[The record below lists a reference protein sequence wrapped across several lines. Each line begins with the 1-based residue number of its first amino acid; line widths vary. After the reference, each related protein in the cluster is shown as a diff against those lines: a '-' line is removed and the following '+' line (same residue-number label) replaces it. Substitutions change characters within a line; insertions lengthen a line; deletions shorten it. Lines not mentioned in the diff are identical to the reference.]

1 MQSNLQGKTTPAPLH
16 VGIIMDGNG
25 RWGEQRGLSRTD
37 GHHAGV
43 DAVRRVMMA
52 APGLNID
59 TLTMYAFS
67 SDNWKRPKPEVNGMM
82 QLIEHYMTMQ
92 AQPFADAGV
101 RLTVIGRRD
110 RLPATTV
117 TAIEKIE
124 AITAAGTMLNAR
136 LAIDFSGRHA
146 LLEAAARAFWN
157 GPLTA
162 DTLSQSLA
170 TGSGYRDIDLLI
182 RTSGEQRLSDFLLWE
197 SAYAELWFTKTL
209 WPDFTG
215 EELTQAVAAFRSRNR
230 RFGGLAGV
238 MPCVGTQQMQLT
250 T

>member
-1 MQSNLQGKTTPAPLH
+1 MQSNLQDKTTAAPLH

-25 RWGEQRGLSRTD
+25 RWGQQHGLSRTD

-59 TLTMYAFS
+59 TLTMFAFS
-67 SDNWKRPKPEVNGMM
+67 SDNWKRPKPEVDGMM
-82 QLIEHYMTMQ
+82 QLIEHYMAME

-117 TAIEKIE
+117 AAIEKIE
-124 AITAAGTMLNAR
+124 AITAGGTLLNAR

-162 DTLSQSLA
+162 DTLSKALA
-170 TGSGYRDIDLLI
+170 TGSGYRNIDLLI

-197 SAYAELWFTKTL
+197 SAYAELWFTNTL

-215 EELTQAVAAFRSRNR
+215 EELADAVFAFKNRNR
-230 RFGGLAGV
+230 RFGGLSGILPPDD
-238 MPCVGTQQMQLT
+238 MQQMQLT

>member
-1 MQSNLQGKTTPAPLH
+1 MQSNLQDKTTPAPLH

-25 RWGEQRGLSRTD
+25 RWGEQRGLTRTD

-59 TLTMYAFS
+59 TLTMFAFS
-67 SDNWKRPKPEVNGMM
+67 SDNWKRPKPEVDGMM
-82 QLIEHYMTMQ
+82 QLIERYMAMQ
-92 AQPFADAGV
+92 AQPFADAGI

-117 TAIEKIE
+117 AAIEKIE
-124 AITAAGTMLNAR
+124 TVTADGTKLNAR

-162 DTLSQSLA
+162 DTLSQALA
-170 TGSGYRDIDLLI
+170 TGSGYRNIDLLI

-215 EELTQAVAAFRSRNR
+215 EELADAVTAFRNRNR
-230 RFGGLAGV
+230 RFGGLPDV
-238 MPCVGTQQMQLT
+238 MPSVGAQQILLMT
-250 T
+250 

>member
-1 MQSNLQGKTTPAPLH
+1 MQSNLQDKTTPAPLH

-67 SDNWKRPKPEVNGMM
+67 SDNWKRPKPEVDGMM

-215 EELTQAVAAFRSRNR
+215 EELTEAVVAFRHRNR
-230 RFGGLAGV
+230 RFGGLPGV
-238 MPCVGTQQMQLT
+238 MASVGTQQMQLT

>member
-1 MQSNLQGKTTPAPLH
+1 MQSNLQNKTPSSALH

-25 RWGEQRGLSRTD
+25 RWGQQRGLTRTD
-37 GHHAGV
+37 GHRAGV

-52 APGLNID
+52 APGLDVD
-59 TLTMYAFS
+59 TLTMFAFS
-67 SDNWKRPKPEVNGMM
+67 SDNWKRPQPEIDGMM

-110 RLPATTV
+110 RLPGSTV
-117 TAIEKIE
+117 AAIEAIE
-124 AITAAGTMLNAR
+124 AITAGGSVLNAR

-146 LLEAAARAFWN
+146 LLEAAATAVWS

-162 DTLSQSLA
+162 DALSNALA

-197 SAYAELWFTKTL
+197 SAYAELWFTQTL

-215 EELTQAVAAFRSRNR
+215 DELAEAVAAFRNRNR
-230 RFGGLAGV
+230 RFGGLPAAMPSQAPQQASV
-238 MPCVGTQQMQLT
+238 MP
-250 T
+250 

>member
-67 SDNWKRPKPEVNGMM
+67 SDNWKRPKPEVDGMM

>member
-1 MQSNLQGKTTPAPLH
+1 
-16 VGIIMDGNG
+16 
-25 RWGEQRGLSRTD
+25 
-37 GHHAGV
+37 
-43 DAVRRVMMA
+43 MMA

-59 TLTMYAFS
+59 TLTMFAFS
-67 SDNWKRPKPEVNGMM
+67 SDNWKRPKPEVDGMM
-82 QLIEHYMTMQ
+82 QLIEHYMAMQ

-110 RLPATTV
+110 RLHATTIE
-117 TAIEKIE
+117 AIEKIE
-124 AITAAGTMLNAR
+124 MVTAGGTLLNAR

-162 DTLSQSLA
+162 DTLSQALA
-170 TGSGYRDIDLLI
+170 TGSGYRNIDLLI

-197 SAYAELWFTKTL
+197 SAYAELWFTDTL

-215 EELTQAVAAFRSRNR
+215 EELASAVAAFRGRNR
-230 RFGGLAGV
+230 RFGGLPGT
-238 MPCVGTQQMQLT
+238 MPCVGAQQMLAT

>member
-1 MQSNLQGKTTPAPLH
+1 MQSNLQDKTISAPLH

-25 RWGEQRGLSRTD
+25 RWGEQRGLTRTD

-59 TLTMYAFS
+59 TLTMFAFS
-67 SDNWKRPKPEVNGMM
+67 SDNWKRPRPEVEGMM
-82 QLIEHYMTMQ
+82 QLIEHYMAMQ
-92 AQPFADAGV
+92 AEPFADAGV

-110 RLPATTV
+110 RLPASTVAAIQKIETV
-117 TAIEKIE
+117 TAG
-124 AITAAGTMLNAR
+124 GTMLNAR

-146 LLEAAARAFWN
+146 LLEAAAKAFWN

-162 DTLSQSLA
+162 DTLSQALA
-170 TGSGYRDIDLLI
+170 TGSGYRNIDLLI

-215 EELTQAVAAFRSRNR
+215 EELAAAVAAFRNRNR
-230 RFGGLAGV
+230 RFGGLPGV
-238 MPCVGTQQMQLT
+238 MPSTGAQQMLAT

>member
-67 SDNWKRPKPEVNGMM
+67 SDNWKRPKPEVDGMM

-197 SAYAELWFTKTL
+197 SAYAELWFTRTP

-215 EELTQAVAAFRSRNR
+215 EELTEAVAAFRSRNR

>member
-1 MQSNLQGKTTPAPLH
+1 MQSNLQDKTTPVPMH

-25 RWGEQRGLSRTD
+25 RWGEHRGLSRTD

-59 TLTMYAFS
+59 TLTMFAFS
-67 SDNWKRPKPEVNGMM
+67 SDNWKRPKPEVDGMM

-117 TAIEKIE
+117 AAIDKIE
-124 AITAAGTMLNAR
+124 AITVGGNMLNAR

-197 SAYAELWFTKTL
+197 SAYAERWFTKTL

-215 EELTQAVAAFRSRNR
+215 EELADAVDAFRHRNR
-230 RFGGLAGV
+230 RFGGLPGI
-238 MPCVGTQQMQLT
+238 MPAVGTPQLQLMT
-250 T
+250 

>member
-1 MQSNLQGKTTPAPLH
+1 MQSNLQCKNTTTPLH

-25 RWGEQRGLSRTD
+25 RWGERRGLTRTE

-43 DAVRRVMMA
+43 DAVGRVMTA

-59 TLTMYAFS
+59 TLTMFAFS
-67 SDNWKRPKPEVNGMM
+67 SDNWKRPKPEVDGMM

-92 AQPFADAGV
+92 AQPFADAGI

-110 RLPATTV
+110 RLPDATIA
-117 TAIEKIE
+117 AIEKIE
-124 AITAAGTMLNAR
+124 NVTAAGTKLNAR

-146 LLEAAARAFWN
+146 LLEAAAKAFWN
-157 GPLTA
+157 GPFTA
-162 DTLSQSLA
+162 DTLSDALA

-197 SAYAELWFTKTL
+197 SAYAELWFTQTL
-209 WPDFTG
+209 WPDFT
-215 EELTQAVAAFRSRNR
+215 EEDLHQAVDAFRNRNR
-230 RFGGLAGV
+230 RFGGLPEVAKV
-238 MPCVGTQQMQLT
+238 ASRQPAHAMP
-250 T
+250 

>member
-1 MQSNLQGKTTPAPLH
+1 MQSNLQDKTTPAPLH

-67 SDNWKRPKPEVNGMM
+67 SDNWKRPKPEVDGMM
-82 QLIEHYMTMQ
+82 QLIEHYVTMQ

-110 RLPATTV
+110 RLSATTV

-215 EELTQAVAAFRSRNR
+215 KELTEAVVAFRHRNR
-230 RFGGLAGV
+230 RFGGLPGV
-238 MPCVGTQQMQLT
+238 MPSVGTQQMQLT

>member
-1 MQSNLQGKTTPAPLH
+1 MQSSLQDKIALSPLH

-25 RWGEQRGLSRTD
+25 RWGERRGLTRTE
-37 GHHAGV
+37 GHRAGV

-52 APGLNID
+52 APDLNID
-59 TLTMYAFS
+59 TLTMFAFS
-67 SDNWKRPKPEVNGMM
+67 SDNWKRPKPEVDGMM
-82 QLIEHYMTMQ
+82 HLIQHYMAMQ

-110 RLPATTV
+110 RLPASTV
-117 TAIEKIE
+117 AAIEKIE
-124 AITAAGTMLNAR
+124 AITASGTMLNAR
-136 LAIDFSGRHA
+136 LAIDYSGRHA
-146 LLEAAARAFWN
+146 LLTAAARAFWN
-157 GPLTA
+157 GPVTA
-162 DTLSQSLA
+162 DSLSQALA

-215 EELTQAVAAFRSRNR
+215 EELAGAVAAFTNRNR
-230 RFGGLAGV
+230 RFGGLPGV
-238 MPCVGTQQMQLT
+238 NPAISPSLQIT

>member
-1 MQSNLQGKTTPAPLH
+1 MQSNLQSKTTPTPLH

-25 RWGEQRGLSRTD
+25 RWGEQRGLTRTD

-59 TLTMYAFS
+59 TLTMFAFS
-67 SDNWKRPKPEVNGMM
+67 SDNWKRPKPEVDGMM
-82 QLIEHYMTMQ
+82 QLIEHYMAMQ

-117 TAIEKIE
+117 AAIERIEKI
-124 AITAAGTMLNAR
+124 TAGGTMLNAR

-162 DTLSQSLA
+162 DTLSQALA
-170 TGSGYRDIDLLI
+170 TGSGYRNIDLLI

-197 SAYAELWFTKTL
+197 SAYAELWFTNTL

-215 EELTQAVAAFRSRNR
+215 EELADAVAAFRGRNR
-230 RFGGLAGV
+230 RFGGLTDA
-238 MPCVGTQQMQLT
+238 MPSLGAQQMLAT

>member
-67 SDNWKRPKPEVNGMM
+67 SDNWKRPKPEVDGMM

-215 EELTQAVAAFRSRNR
+215 KELTEAVVAFRHRNR
-230 RFGGLAGV
+230 RFGGLPGV
-238 MPCVGTQQMQLT
+238 MASVGTQQMQLT

>member
-1 MQSNLQGKTTPAPLH
+1 MQSNLQRKNTPDTLH

-25 RWGEQRGLSRTD
+25 RWGERRGLTRTE

-43 DAVRRVMMA
+43 DAVRRVMQA

-59 TLTMYAFS
+59 TLTMFAFS
-67 SDNWKRPKPEVNGMM
+67 SDNWKRPQPEVDGMM
-82 QLIEHYMTMQ
+82 QLIEHYMIME
-92 AQPFADAGV
+92 AKPFADAGI

-110 RLPATTV
+110 RLPDTTIA
-117 TAIEKIE
+117 AIEKIE
-124 AITAAGTMLNAR
+124 ETTAGGTLLNAR

-146 LLEAAARAFWN
+146 LLEAAAKAFWR

-162 DTLSQSLA
+162 DALSDALA

-197 SAYAELWFTKTL
+197 SAYAELWFTQTL

-215 EELTQAVAAFRSRNR
+215 VMLQQAVDAFRNRNR
-230 RFGGLAGV
+230 RFGGLPQATPPSELRPSCA
-238 MPCVGTQQMQLT
+238 MS
-250 T
+250 

>member
-1 MQSNLQGKTTPAPLH
+1 
-16 VGIIMDGNG
+16 
-25 RWGEQRGLSRTD
+25 TD

-52 APGLNID
+52 APALDID
-59 TLTMYAFS
+59 TLTMFAFS
-67 SDNWKRPKPEVNGMM
+67 SDNWKRPKPEVEGMM
-82 QLIEHYMTMQ
+82 QLIEHYMAMQ
-92 AQPFADAGV
+92 ARPFADAGV

-110 RLPATTV
+110 RLPAFTV
-117 TAIEKIE
+117 AAIEKIE
-124 AITAAGTMLNAR
+124 AVTAGGTMLNAR

-162 DTLSQSLA
+162 DTLSQALA
-170 TGSGYRDIDLLI
+170 TGSGYRNIDLLI

-215 EELTQAVAAFRSRNR
+215 EELADAVTAFRSRNR
-230 RFGGLAGV
+230 RFGGLPDA
-238 MPCVGTQQMQLT
+238 MPSTGAQQMLAT

>member
-67 SDNWKRPKPEVNGMM
+67 SDNWKRPKPEVDGMM
-82 QLIEHYMTMQ
+82 QLIEHYMTKQ

-230 RFGGLAGV
+230 RFGGLPGV

>member
-1 MQSNLQGKTTPAPLH
+1 
-16 VGIIMDGNG
+16 
-25 RWGEQRGLSRTD
+25 
-37 GHHAGV
+37 
-43 DAVRRVMMA
+43 
-52 APGLNID
+52 
-59 TLTMYAFS
+59 MYAFS
-67 SDNWKRPKPEVNGMM
+67 SDNWKRPKPEVDGMM

-197 SAYAELWFTKTL
+197 SAYAELWFTRTL

-215 EELTQAVAAFRSRNR
+215 EELTEAVAAFRSRNR

>member
-67 SDNWKRPKPEVNGMM
+67 SDNWKRPKPEVDGMM

-197 SAYAELWFTKTL
+197 SAYAELWFTRTL

-215 EELTQAVAAFRSRNR
+215 EELTEAVAAFRSRNR

>member
-1 MQSNLQGKTTPAPLH
+1 MQSNLQDKIIPTPLH

-59 TLTMYAFS
+59 TLTMFAFS
-67 SDNWKRPKPEVNGMM
+67 SDNWKRPKPEVSGMM

-101 RLTVIGRRD
+101 KLTVIGRRD

-117 TAIEKIE
+117 AAIEKIE
-124 AITAAGTMLNAR
+124 AITADGTMLNAR

-146 LLEAAARAFWN
+146 LLEAAAKAFWN

-162 DTLSQSLA
+162 DTLSQALA
-170 TGSGYRDIDLLI
+170 TGSGYRNIDLLI

-215 EELTQAVAAFRSRNR
+215 KELADAVTAFRNRNR
-230 RFGGLAGV
+230 RFGGLPDA
-238 MPCVGTQQMQLT
+238 MPSAAAQQMQIT

>member
-1 MQSNLQGKTTPAPLH
+1 MQSILRGKTTPAPLH

-25 RWGEQRGLSRTD
+25 RWGERRGLTRTD

-43 DAVRRVMMA
+43 DAVRRVMMS

-59 TLTMYAFS
+59 TLTMFAFS
-67 SDNWKRPKPEVNGMM
+67 SDNWKRPQPEVDGMM
-82 QLIEHYMTMQ
+82 QLIEHYMAME

-110 RLPATTV
+110 RLPASTV
-117 TAIEKIE
+117 AAIEKIE
-124 AITAAGTMLNAR
+124 AITASGTMLNAR
-136 LAIDFSGRHA
+136 LAIDYSGRHA
-146 LLEAAARAFWN
+146 LLAAAARAFWN
-157 GPLTA
+157 GPVTA
-162 DTLSQSLA
+162 ETLSQALA

-215 EELTQAVAAFRSRNR
+215 EELADAVGAFRNRNR
-230 RFGGLAGV
+230 RFGGLPGV
-238 MPCVGTQQMQLT
+238 VPSAPPQLQVT

>member
-1 MQSNLQGKTTPAPLH
+1 MQSNLQDKTTSAPLH

-25 RWGEQRGLSRTD
+25 RWGELRGLSRTD

-43 DAVRRVMMA
+43 GAVRRVMMA

-59 TLTMYAFS
+59 TLTMFAFS
-67 SDNWKRPKPEVNGMM
+67 SDNWKRPKPEVDGMM
-82 QLIEHYMTMQ
+82 QLIEHYMAMQ

-117 TAIEKIE
+117 AAIEKIE
-124 AITAAGTMLNAR
+124 TVTADGTMLNAR

-209 WPDFTG
+209 WPDFTS
-215 EELTQAVAAFRSRNR
+215 EELADAVTAFRNRNR
-230 RFGGLAGV
+230 RFGGLPDV
-238 MPCVGTQQMQLT
+238 MPCIGAQQMLLT